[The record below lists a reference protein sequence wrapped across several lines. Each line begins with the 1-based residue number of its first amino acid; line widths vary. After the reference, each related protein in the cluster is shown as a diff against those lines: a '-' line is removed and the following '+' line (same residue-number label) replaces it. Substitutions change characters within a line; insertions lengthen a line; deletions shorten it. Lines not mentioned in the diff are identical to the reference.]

1 MSFKQMAELSLDIPE
16 DCSRRQEEESTHQ
29 LVQSEVARLHQAYAR
44 QIDTLESIIQDK
56 DMQLHQYQQTVSQ
69 QTCELANLRE
79 ELVFLRS
86 RDLRLDPERSALL
99 TALCDVKMD
108 ELFCRLKPSIVQV
121 NLSIAKLVS
130 IQQDPDLDMSFA
142 SAVEEE
148 ETPESARSFL
158 DTAKQDSSRL
168 HETAFQL
175 SRREMDKEETHC
187 TKCAKLRGKVEA
199 LCTDIRKHKAFIETL
214 KKALESMVGSKSRV

>member
-1 MSFKQMAELSLDIPE
+1 MSFKQMAELSLDLPE
-16 DCSRRQEEESTHQ
+16 ECSRRQEEESTRQ
-29 LVQSEVARLHQAYAR
+29 LVQSEITRLHQAYAR

-56 DMQLHQYQQTVSQ
+56 DVQLYQYQQTVSQ

-79 ELVFLRS
+79 ELAFLRS

-99 TALCDVKMD
+99 TALCDVKLD

-130 IQQDPDLDMSFA
+130 IQQDPGLDMSFA

-148 ETPESARSFL
+148 EVPESARSFL
-158 DTAKQDSSRL
+158 ETAKQDSSRL
-168 HETAFQL
+168 QETAFQL
-175 SRREMDKEETHC
+175 SRREMNKEEERC
-187 TKCAKLRGKVEA
+187 GKCEKLKAKVEV
-199 LCTDIRKHKAFIETL
+199 LCSEIRKHKAFIETL
-214 KKALESMVGSKSRV
+214 KKALETMVGSKSRV